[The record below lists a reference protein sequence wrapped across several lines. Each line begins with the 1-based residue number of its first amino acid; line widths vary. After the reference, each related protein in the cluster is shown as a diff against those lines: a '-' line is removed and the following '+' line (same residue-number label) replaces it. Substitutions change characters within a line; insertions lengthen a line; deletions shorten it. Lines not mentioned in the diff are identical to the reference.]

1 MTVEHKDSL
10 LKSIVRYSSSNIYR
24 QILGVVNAF
33 IRPKLLTPELYGL
46 WNLLSL
52 IINYANYSD
61 LGSRTSMR
69 FLIPYNDA
77 RGEAQK
83 VSDIKASVF
92 YGTLYLR
99 LILVSGLLLTALLT
113 DFSLEVKW
121 GLITI
126 ATVIMIRWYYLY
138 YISLLKSYQNFKLIS
153 QANYLRTSI
162 AVFMGIILIY
172 FFNIYGVYV
181 TAIVSYLAVTL
192 FLKSKYH
199 SGHHTVFKFPV
210 FFDLV
215 KKGFPII
222 VFNLFV
228 LLLRSSDRIIVA
240 SFLGIKQLGYY
251 GIVGIVFS
259 FFMQIPGASREV
271 IEPRLMESL
280 GKNSREENL
289 REYFFKPLFNTAY
302 YIPFLV
308 GPIFFLLPLLIPLI
322 LPRYTPAIVPTQIII
337 LGGYFLS
344 MAYVT
349 RGIIVANNWQLR
361 ASVVISCV
369 LPINIFL
376 SIFLLKIG
384 LGINGVAI
392 GSSASFFVLFISLL
406 TFIRKKSIYALENWR
421 ENIRGLFWPF
431 PVMCISIGLLHRI
444 TEAITTNNYVAAFLS
459 LILFY
464 LLFYFIINY
473 ANKKYPLLKKIN
485 LKEIW
490 QNR

>member
-1 MTVEHKDSL
+1 
-10 LKSIVRYSSSNIYR
+10 
-24 QILGVVNAF
+24 
-33 IRPKLLTPELYGL
+33 
-46 WNLLSL
+46 
-52 IINYANYSD
+52 
-61 LGSRTSMR
+61 
-69 FLIPYNDA
+69 
-77 RGEAQK
+77 
-83 VSDIKASVF
+83 
-92 YGTLYLR
+92 
-99 LILVSGLLLTALLT
+99 
-113 DFSLEVKW
+113 
-121 GLITI
+121 
-126 ATVIMIRWYYLY
+126 
-138 YISLLKSYQNFKLIS
+138 
-153 QANYLRTSI
+153 
-162 AVFMGIILIY
+162 
-172 FFNIYGVYV
+172 
-181 TAIVSYLAVTL
+181 
-192 FLKSKYH
+192 
-199 SGHHTVFKFPV
+199 
-210 FFDLV
+210 
-215 KKGFPII
+215 
-222 VFNLFV
+222 
-228 LLLRSSDRIIVA
+228 
-240 SFLGIKQLGYY
+240 
-251 GIVGIVFS
+251 
-259 FFMQIPGASREV
+259 MQIPGASREV

-421 ENIRGLFWPF
+421 ANIRGLFWPF